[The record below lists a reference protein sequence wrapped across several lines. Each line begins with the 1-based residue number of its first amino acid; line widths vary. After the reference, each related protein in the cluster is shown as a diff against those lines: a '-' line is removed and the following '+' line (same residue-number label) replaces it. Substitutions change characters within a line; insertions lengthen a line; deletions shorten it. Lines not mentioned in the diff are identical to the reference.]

1 MEEQLPHI
9 QAATSSKRLVCS
21 TLARIDNTSQEALL
35 DSGSTISSI
44 SIDLVNSLNL
54 PTSPAAQIQVVFGD
68 KQQTYRS
75 STQAH
80 CTFFLAQHKFLH
92 SFYVLPRQLFPMT
105 LGCDWFIK
113 TGKQPH
119 FDTQS
124 LVLPSLKPFNT
135 IPLFSSPQLS
145 NHIMHTQVHLES
157 TMVGTAD
164 SCGNSRHYSVRQRP
178 RCKSICLSNTQSQQS
193 QENQFGWLPDDDL
206 PWIIKGSIKQ

>member
-9 QAATSSKRLVCS
+9 QVATSSKRLVCS

-113 TGKQPH
+113 TGAQLH

-124 LVLPSLKPFNT
+124 LVLPSLKPFTT

-157 TMVGTAD
+157 TTVRTAD
-164 SCGNSRHYSVRQRP
+164 IRRLLREFPTLFRKTATTTQINLLVQHTIPTATGQPVRMAAR
-178 RCKSICLSNTQSQQS
+178 
-193 QENQFGWLPDDDL
+193 
-206 PWIIKGSIKQ
+206 